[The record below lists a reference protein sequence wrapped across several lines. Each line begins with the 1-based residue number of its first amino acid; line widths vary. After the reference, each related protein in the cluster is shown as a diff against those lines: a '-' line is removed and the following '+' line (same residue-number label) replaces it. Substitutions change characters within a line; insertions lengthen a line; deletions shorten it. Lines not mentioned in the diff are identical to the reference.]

1 MKIEEVESKYYYNI
15 MINSLRI
22 VEISFVSPT
31 SVMHLFD
38 VFQHVHYFNIYSAI
52 WQNLLYHFF

>member
-1 MKIEEVESKYYYNI
+1 MKIEEVIESKYYYNI

-31 SVMHLFD
+31 SAMHLFD
-38 VFQHVHYFNIYSAI
+38 VF
-52 WQNLLYHFF
+52 